1 MSVAGPLPT
10 RTLAKALAYSLV
22 CWGSVRIIVDPKQC
36 EASLLCI
43 GIAPDLSELPDDSDV
58 VVVTRP
64 VVPGDELAVRDVFL
78 FCAKPA
84 LSKKPKQA
92 LSKKEDT

>member
-1 MSVAGPLPT
+1 MLG
-10 RTLAKALAYSLV
+10 
-22 CWGSVRIIVDPKQC
+22 GVRESSSIQSS

-84 LSKKPKQA
+84 PSMKD
-92 LSKKEDT
+92 DT